1 MLPSRSRSPRRAQA
15 HSKSVRSVRSVRSR
29 GPRRSGTSVARVRR
43 VPQPLELNDWIDKTH
58 SAHLR
63 AQDVMRLRK
72 GQTLRLTF
80 LDRNVADLVL
90 SARTGRPVPGKRYT
104 AKRFLRQA
112 QQGVFTA
119 DGTGGLTGTMHWTNH
134 WPPGSLQPFTFEPL
148 DARRGLW
155 HPGNSVRTKQSRV
168 GWRGPAVLTSK
179 LGELP
184 DMVVKR

>member
-1 MLPSRSRSPRRAQA
+1 MLPS
-15 HSKSVRSVRSVRSR
+15 HSR
-29 GPRRSGTSVARVRR
+29 GPRRTQAHSRSARSRGTRKAGTSAARVRR
-43 VPQPLELNDWIDKTH
+43 VGRVPKVLQPLELYDWIDKTH
-58 SAHLR
+58 NAHLR

-90 SARTGRPVPGKRYT
+90 SARTGRPVPNKRYT
-104 AKRFLRQA
+104 AKQFLRHA

-155 HPGNSVRTKQSRV
+155 HPDNSVQTRQSRV

-179 LGELP
+179 LGGLP